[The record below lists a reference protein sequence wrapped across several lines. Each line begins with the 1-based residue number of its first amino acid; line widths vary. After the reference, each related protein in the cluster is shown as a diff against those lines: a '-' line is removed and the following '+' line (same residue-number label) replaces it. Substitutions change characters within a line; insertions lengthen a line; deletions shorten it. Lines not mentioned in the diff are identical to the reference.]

1 MSDQNRP
8 PSDEE
13 DWGPSSPWQQQQP
26 PPQQPPPQQPPPQ
39 PPGFQQQGVQPP
51 GFHQPGFQQPY
62 TGPQQFDPRQYQQPQ
77 HFQQQQPHRPA
88 QLQNYLVWAI
98 ISILLCIP
106 SGVVALVYSTQ
117 VNSKLS
123 SGDVA
128 GATKAANNAKLWCI
142 ISTAL
147 GVVGILVYLASLGST
162 A

>member
-13 DWGPSSPWQQQQP
+13 DWGPSSPWRQQ
-26 PPQQPPPQQPPPQ
+26 PPQQPTPPEQPPSQQPPAQ
-39 PPGFQQQGVQPP
+39 PPGFQQP
-51 GFHQPGFQQPY
+51 GFPQQGFQQPY
-62 TGPQQFDPRQYQQPQ
+62 PGPQQFQPQQYQQPQ
-77 HFQQQQPHRPA
+77 HFQQQPHRPA
-88 QLQNYLVWAI
+88 RVQNYLVWAI

-117 VNSKLS
+117 VNAKLS

-128 GATKAANNAKLWCI
+128 GATKASNNAKLWCI

-147 GVVGILVYLASLGST
+147 GVVGILVYVASLGST